1 MDGVTLRIFSGLHA
15 GAEIELTEGVYVIGA
30 DDSCDLILSDS
41 SLSARHA
48 ALHVLFPEGGAQ
60 VTAEPLDG
68 TVILSG
74 DAVPGEERLPARYP
88 FQLGQVIFAWTE
100 TDFAGDAAWQEVEE
114 QLTRAKK
121 NAEPAKEEESAAA
134 PQATTLPEEED
145 EAQKNANEVTDDAP
159 LPDMPEGDAAE
170 AEKKSPRSRR
180 IVKAV
185 GTIAALGLAGLLCF
199 TWQDG
204 AQERTPEQIMRALLD
219 EAGYQKLTVTGGESS
234 VTVTGRIASD
244 RERGRLL
251 RLAQLLHF
259 PVYLD
264 VTVKSDAADAVRASF
279 NALGLFP
286 EVTEL
291 PPSTHPGLLVKG
303 YIKDGVLE
311 EQALTEAVRNVPDLR
326 AGVQGGKP
334 KLALFQDIR
343 HAEDVQVLLIPA
355 LAGAGL
361 DGVKTEYQPG
371 RILLR
376 GAFTPQ
382 TKTALEDVVA
392 AVQEKL
398 GVPAPFDIINSA
410 EIPGQ
415 TKTDNIYTRQEN
427 KEKAASAEQKSDTGS
442 ASSFQVTAVSM
453 GPMRFITLK
462 NGERV
467 FEGGELPGGYVLE
480 KISVDEL
487 TLTRNNTTTLYPLR
501 GSHD

>member
-1 MDGVTLRIFSGLHA
+1 MDGVTLRIFSGLHT

-48 ALHVLFPEGGAQ
+48 ALHVLFPEGSAQ

-68 TVILSG
+68 AVILSG

-88 FQLGQVIFAWTE
+88 FLLGQVIFAWTE
-100 TDFAGDAAWQEVEE
+100 TASADEAAWQEVEE

-121 NAEPAKEEESAAA
+121 SAEPVNEEEKAAA
-134 PQATTLPEEED
+134 PMAAMLPEEEA
-145 EAQKNANEVTDDAP
+145 EAPEHANEVAGDAP
-159 LPDMPEGDAAE
+159 LPDMTEGDAAE
-170 AEKKSPRSRR
+170 AGKKSPRSRR
-180 IVKAV
+180 IFKAA

-204 AQERTPEQIMRALLD
+204 TQERTPEQIMRALLD
-219 EAGYQKLTVTGGESS
+219 EAGYQKLTVTGGKDS

-303 YIKDGVLE
+303 YIKSGVLE
-311 EQALTEAVRNVPDLR
+311 EQALTEAIRNVPDLQ
-326 AGVQGGKP
+326 AGAQGGRP

-343 HAEDVQVLLIPA
+343 HEEDVQVLLVPA

-361 DGVKTEYQPG
+361 SAVKTEYQPG

-382 TKTALEDVVA
+382 TKASLEEVVA
-392 AVQEKL
+392 AVQTKL

-427 KEKAASAEQKSDTGS
+427 KEKASAAAQQNDTGS
-442 ASSFQVTAVSM
+442 SSFQVSAVSM
-453 GPMRFITLK
+453 GPMKFITLK

-480 KISVDEL
+480 KVSVDEL